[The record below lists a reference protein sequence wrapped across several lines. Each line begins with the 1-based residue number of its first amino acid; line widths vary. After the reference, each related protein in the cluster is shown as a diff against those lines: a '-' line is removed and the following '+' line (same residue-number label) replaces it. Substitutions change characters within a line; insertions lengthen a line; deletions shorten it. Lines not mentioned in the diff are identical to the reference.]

1 MRLQTSFGLVLLGIF
16 TAVACGED
24 TPPPAPSNPGGN
36 VGAAGSPDP
45 GSSGAT
51 VEAGQAGEL
60 TGSGGSGSGFGG
72 GGAGTGEIA
81 GGAPSGLCNDGKG
94 TTVSGRV
101 LAPNGELPVPGA
113 HVYVSSTTA
122 DPPPAGAGC
131 FRCAS
136 SLSGEPAALTTTDS
150 EGRFQ
155 LLDVPAGETLQLVV
169 QTGKWQRVATLAGV
183 VACQDNPVAEADVR
197 LPTKSSEGNL
207 PSIALV
213 SGGEDTLECL
223 LRKLGIDDSEFGYA
237 GSIERVQLYSAK
249 GGMTALSSPKEGD
262 GTLASATSLWGS
274 VENLSAFDLVILGS
288 EASENAAD
296 KPEAALAALHQYVS
310 NGGRVLLQRFQ
321 SYFVKAGPAE
331 LSGLAS
337 FGALADLAEPFA
349 ADVDVT
355 SPRGKSMAD
364 WLSVVGATDQQ
375 GKLSLNEG
383 QTRVES
389 VQAPAVRLLFGTA
402 PATVQAFSVDLP
414 HADGKASCGR
424 LTATDL
430 LTAAGDTIADFPNGC
445 SSTTLSPQEK
455 ALGYLLFDAGACL

>member
-1 MRLQTSFGLVLLGIF
+1 MRFHTSFAVFLMGIVAS
-16 TAVACGED
+16 AVGCGDD
-24 TPPPAPSNPGGN
+24 TPPPAPSRPGGHG
-36 VGAAGSPDP
+36 GAAGSPDP
-45 GSSGAT
+45 GGSGSTA
-51 VEAGQAGEL
+51 EAGQGGEV
-60 TGSGGSGSGFGG
+60 TGAGGSEAGLAGGSASEAQ
-72 GGAGTGEIA
+72 GGAL
-81 GGAPSGLCNDGKG
+81 SGLCNDGKG

-113 HVYVSSTTA
+113 YVYVASTTA
-122 DPPPAGAGC
+122 DRPPAGAGC

-136 SLSGEPAALTTTDS
+136 SLSGEPASLDTTDS

-169 QTGKWQRVATLAGV
+169 QTGKWQRSATLAGV

-237 GSIERVQLYSAK
+237 GSIERVQLYAGK
-249 GGMTALSSPKEGD
+249 GGITALSAPKEGN
-262 GTLASATSLWGS
+262 GKLAPATSLWGS

-288 EASENAAD
+288 EPDENAAD
-296 KPEAALAALHQYVS
+296 KPQAALAALHQYVKR
-310 NGGRVLLQRFQ
+310 GGRVLLQHFQ

-331 LSGLAS
+331 LSGLAN
-337 FGALADLAEPFA
+337 FGTPADLSESFA

-355 SPRGKSMAD
+355 SSRGKSMVD

-375 GKLSLNEG
+375 GKLSLSEG
-383 QTRVES
+383 QRNVES
-389 VQAPAVRLLFGTA
+389 VQAPALRLLFGAA
-402 PATVQAFSVDLP
+402 PTTVQAFSVDLP
-414 HADGKASCGR
+414 HADDEAGCGR

-445 SSTTLSPQEK
+445 SSAALSPQEK
-455 ALGYLLFDAGACL
+455 ALGYLLFDVGACL